1 MFYYGL
7 LSGTWENTTKL
18 EGCCAVPCDY
28 TLALVLLEMLKM
40 AAELSAARLRT
51 GSRATD
57 AASTSSKTNLASLGG
72 ESEPLYFYGE
82 KFSR

>member
-1 MFYYGL
+1 MWLHTCTGVN
-7 LSGTWENTTKL
+7 GNAE
-18 EGCCAVPCDY
+18 D
-28 TLALVLLEMLKM
+28 

-51 GSRATD
+51 GSGATD
-57 AASTSSKTNLASLGG
+57 AASTSSKINLASLGG